1 MLKMTGGAAV
11 MTGAMG
17 AVMAGPVVVEAAGTA
32 AHQQGVGEAKE
43 GGGKVEEGAAGAAGA
58 AGATGVA
65 ALGPGLALGE
75 SRGYLASLVP
85 CMCLN
90 RYYVAEGVRI
100 YSQRTWAQVMGHQGR
115 HVVTSVMDELV
126 AYYFMQ
132 SEADNHAVR
141 EAACQC
147 IAELATKVD
156 PAVVRPYVARLLD
169 ALMVCFRDDR

>member
-1 MLKMTGGAAV
+1 MLKLTGGAAA
-11 MTGAMG
+11 MTGVMG

-43 GGGKVEEGAAGAAGA
+43 GGGRVEEGA

-115 HVVTSVMDELV
+115 HVVMSVMDELV